1 MNKKFLLCGVIAA
14 TLIITACTKKETPPE
29 QPENTTA
36 TEQNS
41 NQEPAQPVEFE
52 NLESAE
58 EPQAASEA
66 QNSTA
71 EVVPAPRP
79 APAAQN
85 VQAQPQPKP
94 QAQPK
99 PVEPT
104 PKPQATEYKPV
115 ERAQPAVAEDQETHA
130 APKPSNAKQSQE
142 DAVAAAIAAAT
153 PAIEN

>member
-85 VQAQPQPKP
+85 MQAQPQPKP
-94 QAQPK
+94 QPK
-99 PVEPT
+99 PVEPA
-104 PKPQATEYKPV
+104 PKPQATEYNPV

-153 PAIEN
+153 PALEN